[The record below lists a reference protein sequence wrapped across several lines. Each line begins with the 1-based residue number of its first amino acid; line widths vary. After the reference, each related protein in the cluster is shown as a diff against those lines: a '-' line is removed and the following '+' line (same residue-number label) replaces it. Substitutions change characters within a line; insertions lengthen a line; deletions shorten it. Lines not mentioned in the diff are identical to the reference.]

1 MSMTASIR
9 DRFKG
14 ELLLANLS
22 DMCGIR
28 RWTVAFATLVVF
40 YGPASRDS
48 HSPRGQTPKS

>member
-40 YGPASRDS
+40 CGPASRDS